1 MTTTIPPASIHLDL
15 DGASDIFGVWGWP
28 FEGQDHVFETGLRG
42 ALDLFEANGVQ
53 ATLFVIASSLDDP
66 RKRELIQEAMRRGHE
81 IASHTATHPNLL
93 KQDSD
98 RKRREIA
105 GSRER
110 LERDLGV
117 KVRGF
122 RAPGYSIDREGIELL
137 AACGYAWD
145 SSAFPTAEFSRRLRT
160 PIERL
165 EAPHQAVTGSDFLE
179 LPLPDHRPSPVPFTP
194 SYAHLVGLTY
204 YRWGLRR
211 VRRRGTP
218 LVMLFHLIDFSD
230 PLPAAQLRGWKSRV
244 ATLSH
249 MSGDRKRR
257 NCQQMIDEI
266 KARYRVVPT
275 DSLISEV
282 KSWAVSH
289 APGRI

>member
-1 MTTTIPPASIHLDL
+1 VTPANPPASIHLDL

-42 ALDLFEANGVQ
+42 ALDLFETNGVQ

-66 RKRELIQEAMRRGHE
+66 RKRELIRDAVRRGHE
-81 IASHTATHPNLL
+81 IASHTSTHPNLL
-93 KQDSD
+93 NQDSD
-98 RKRREIA
+98 RKRREMSD
-105 GSRER
+105 SRER
-110 LERDLGV
+110 LERELGV

-137 AACGYAWD
+137 AAGGYAWD
-145 SSAFPTAEFSRRLRT
+145 SSAFPTTNFARRLRT

-165 EAPHQAVTGSDFLE
+165 EAPHQPVAGADFLE

-194 SYAHLVGLTY
+194 SYAHLVGLAY
-204 YRWGLRR
+204 YRWGLTR
-211 VRRRGTP
+211 VRRRGAP

-230 PLPAAQLRGWKSRV
+230 PLPGAQVRGWKSRV
-244 ATLSH
+244 ATLSL

-257 NCQQMIDEI
+257 KCQQMIDEI
-266 KARYRVVPT
+266 RARYRIVST
-275 DSLISEV
+275 NDLISEV
-282 KSWAVSH
+282 KSWEVSG
-289 APGRI
+289 ANGRI